1 MENPKIK
8 EIKVED
14 IPLDWVIFPRVTNKF
29 DVCPGTERIWSGN
42 VQTYYPCSFDKK
54 PKRDLNNSKDIY
66 LLKLDIDYPIE
77 YECDA
82 TLEYVVSW
90 VATILSKK
98 IENIEKYGF
107 NDYEFI
113 NLYKIIY

>member
-29 DVCPGTERIWSGN
+29 DICPGTERIWGGT
-42 VQTYYPCSFDKK
+42 VHTYYPCSFNK
-54 PKRDLNNSKDIY
+54 PNSYSSNNSKDIY

-77 YECDA
+77 YEHDA

-98 IENIEKYGF
+98 IKYIEKYGF
-107 NDYEFI
+107 DDFEFI